1 MATTPDGSP
10 VEVYLHLPEG
20 GEAELVH
27 GTIPEGADILE
38 LGCGVGR
45 VTHELVRLGH
55 PVVAVDESA
64 EMLAH
69 VRGAETVRSRIEELH
84 LGRRFACVLMMS
96 HLVNTEES
104 QRAAFLSTAA
114 RHVAPDGVVLMERYD
129 PAWQPEEGSAKRRGD
144 VLISLED
151 VRIGRE
157 HFSATAR
164 YQLGDR
170 IWRQPFTAWIL
181 DDRQLG
187 ESLAAAG
194 LELIYPLDDSC
205 RWVAARPILSA

>member
-1 MATTPDGSP
+1 MGTTPDGSP
-10 VEVYLHLPEG
+10 VEVYLQLPAG

-27 GTIPEGADILE
+27 GAIPDGADILE

-55 PVVAVDESA
+55 PVVAVDESG

-69 VRGAETVRSRIEELH
+69 VRGAETVRSRIEDLH
-84 LGRRFACVLMMS
+84 LDRRFACVLMMS
-96 HLVNTEES
+96 HLLNTDDS
-104 QRAAFLSTAA
+104 QRSAFLSAAA
-114 RHVAPDGVVLMERYD
+114 RHVAPDGVVLIEKYD
-129 PAWQPEEGSAKRRGD
+129 PAWEPKEGPPKRHGN

-151 VRIGRE
+151 VRVGPD

-164 YQLGDR
+164 YQLGDKV
-170 IWRQPFTAWIL
+170 WLQPFTAWIL
-181 DDRQLG
+181 DDRQLA
-187 ESLAAAG
+187 ESLAGAG
-194 LELIYPLDDSC
+194 LELMPLLDDSG

>member
-1 MATTPDGSP
+1 VGTTPDGSP
-10 VEVYLHLPEG
+10 VEVYLRLPAG

-27 GTIPEGADILE
+27 AAIPDGADILE

-64 EMLAH
+64 EMLTH
-69 VRGAETVRSRIEELH
+69 VRGAETVCSRIEDLRLE
-84 LGRRFACVLMMS
+84 RRFGCVLMMS
-96 HLVNTEES
+96 RLVNTEES
-104 QRAAFLSTAA
+104 QRSAFLTAAA
-114 RHVAPDGVVLMERYD
+114 RHVAPDGVVLIEKYD
-129 PAWQPEEGSAKRRGD
+129 PAWQPQEGSPKRLGD

-151 VRIGRE
+151 VRLGSD

-164 YQLGDR
+164 YQLGETV
-170 IWRQPFTAWIL
+170 WRQPFTAWIL
-181 DDRQLG
+181 DDRQLA

-194 LELIYPLDDSC
+194 LELIGALDDSG